1 MRALT
6 RARAWQASALALA
19 VRALMLALVY
29 VVSHGSLVTFVL
41 KGVAYS

>member
-29 VVSHGSLVTFVL
+29 VVSHGSTFVL
-41 KGVAYS
+41 KSVAYS